1 MAQINMMKGLKMT
14 AKQMTLQAKSKKT
27 SSVKSWWNKLSKTDK
42 NIIKGTAFAVGTV
55 ALIGAG
61 GEIASKFGK

>member
-1 MAQINMMKGLKMT
+1 MAKKLNMMNGLNKTVRSMT
-14 AKQMTLQAKSKKT
+14 SLNAKSKK
-27 SSVKSWWNKLSKTDK
+27 KPIKNWWNKLSKTDK

-61 GEIASKFGK
+61 GEIAKKF